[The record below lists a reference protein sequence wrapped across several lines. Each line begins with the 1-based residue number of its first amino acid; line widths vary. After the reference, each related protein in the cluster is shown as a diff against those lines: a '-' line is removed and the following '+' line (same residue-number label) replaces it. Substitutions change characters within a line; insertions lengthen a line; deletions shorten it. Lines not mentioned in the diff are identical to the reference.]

1 MRRPKVFARSG
12 SAPADHDPAQI
23 AGLWRHR
30 DFLSFWGSQT
40 ISQFGSQ
47 VTFLALPLVA
57 IIVLEES
64 TFRVALLTSVEFL
77 PFLLFTLPAG
87 VWVDRLRRR
96 PILIFGDLARAL
108 ALVTIPIAH
117 WLGVLTIWQLYAV
130 AFVVGVG
137 TVFFDVAYQS
147 YLPVLVGRGQIVE
160 GNSKLEVS
168 RSAAS
173 IGGPGLAGG
182 LVAALTAPVA
192 ILADAISFLV
202 SAALLGVIRKTE
214 EAPPRDERRS
224 MKAELGEGLRYVFTH
239 RLQRG
244 IVGAVALS
252 NFFGQIV
259 FSILLVFA
267 VRELGL
273 SAATIGIVLAV
284 GNLGTLAAALTAR
297 RISDR
302 FGVGRTILLAAF
314 LFGPGT
320 LLIALAPNDLAI
332 PLITLSMLIIGF
344 GGILFNVTM
353 ISLIQAITP
362 DRLLGR
368 ANASRRFVVWGVIP
382 FGGLAGGALGS
393 AIGLRETMVIG
404 ALGGVLAVVPILLS
418 PVRSVGRMSELE
430 DQSSPIASASS
441 VQA

>member
-1 MRRPKVFARSG
+1 MRRPG
-12 SAPADHDPAQI
+12 
-23 AGLWRHR
+23 GLWRHR
-30 DFLSFWGSQT
+30 DFLSLWGAQT

-64 TFRVALLTSVEFL
+64 TFRVAALTTVEFL
-77 PFLLFTLPAG
+77 PFLLFALPAG

-96 PILIFGDLARAL
+96 PILILADLLRAF
-108 ALVTIPIAH
+108 ALLTIPIAH
-117 WLGVLTIWQLYAV
+117 WLDALTIWQLYAV
-130 AFVVGVG
+130 AFVVGDRDGLLRRCV
-137 TVFFDVAYQS
+137 
-147 YLPVLVGRGQIVE
+147 PVVPPCARRARQVVE
-160 GNSKLEVS
+160 GNSKLEIS
-168 RSAAS
+168 RSAAN

-192 ILADAISFLV
+192 ILADAISFLC
-202 SAALLGVIRKTE
+202 SAFLLGVIKKPEDT
-214 EAPPRDERRS
+214 PPREERRS

-239 RLQRG
+239 RYQRG
-244 IVGAVALS
+244 IVGAVAIS
-252 NFFGQIV
+252 NFFGHIV

-273 SAATIGIVLAV
+273 SAGTIGVVLAV

-302 FGVGRTILLAAF
+302 LGVGRTILLAAF
-314 LFGPGT
+314 LFGPGS
-320 LLIALAPNDLAI
+320 LLIALAPKDLAI

-362 DRLLGR
+362 DRILGR

-382 FGGLAGGALGS
+382 FGGLVGGALGS
-393 AIGLRETMVIG
+393 WIGLRETMVIG

-418 PVRSVGRMSELE
+418 PIRSVGRMSELE

-441 VQA
+441 AQA

>member
-1 MRRPKVFARSG
+1 MRRPRVFARSR
-12 SAPADHDPAQI
+12 SAPADLDPAQKPS
-23 AGLWRHR
+23 LWRHR
-30 DFLSFWGSQT
+30 DFRALWGAET

-47 VTFLALPLVA
+47 VTFLALPLAA
-57 IIVLEES
+57 ILVLDES

-96 PILIFGDLARAL
+96 PILILGDLGRAI
-108 ALVTIPIAH
+108 ALITIPIAH

-147 YLPVLVGRGQIVE
+147 YLPALVGRDQIVE

-168 RSAAS
+168 RAGAN

-182 LVAALTAPVA
+182 LVAVLTAPIA

-202 SAALLGVIRKTE
+202 SAVLLGVIKKTE
-214 EAPPRDERRS
+214 EAPPREERRS
-224 MKAELGEGLRYVFTH
+224 LKAELGEGLRYVLTH
-239 RLQRG
+239 RYQRG
-244 IVGAVALS
+244 MVASVALA
-252 NFFGQIV
+252 NFFFQVV
-259 FSILLVFA
+259 FSILLVYA

-273 SAATIGIVLAV
+273 SAGTIGVVLAV

-302 FGVGRTILLAAF
+302 FGVGRTIVLAAV
-314 LFGPGT
+314 LFCPGS
-320 LLIALAPNDLAI
+320 LLIALAPKALAI
-332 PLITLSMLIIGF
+332 PFITASMLIIGF
-344 GGILFNVTM
+344 GGILYNVTA

-362 DRLLGR
+362 DRILGR
-368 ANASRRFVVWGVIP
+368 ANASRRFIVWGVIP

-404 ALGGVLAVVPILLS
+404 ALGGVLAIVPILLS

-441 VQA
+441 AQA